1 MNTNT
6 LKRWLPR
13 IAVIGL
19 ALALISV
26 VAMTPLRRNFVTD
39 SGETRPSVAA
49 TLAQVQA
56 VQPAALTDA
65 DFLAALDEARRAPY
79 VVGAWLFTQ
88 KGEIL
93 QSYNRSVAAGTV
105 SQWATAE
112 TQRVLETLPEDG
124 LTPDQRTQLL
134 AAAVM
139 QREGEHNDVFRQIL
153 GPVQNS
159 DGDLLGWVGF
169 TYDVS
174 PEMSAPSALWMVALL
189 LGLAGLLIYWL
200 SLPVWTWLDARQRG
214 ERAWV
219 WATFVLIGN
228 LVALIAYI
236 LARAP
241 RPQPPTAGETN
252 V

>member
-1 MNTNT
+1 MNTDT

-26 VAMTPLRRNFVTD
+26 AVTTPIVQRAHTD
-39 SGETRPSVAA
+39 SGETRPGVAA
-49 TLAQVQA
+49 ALAQVQA
-56 VQPAALTDA
+56 VHPASLTDA
-65 DFLAALDEARRAPY
+65 GFLAALDQARQAPY
-79 VVGAWLFTQ
+79 VVGVWLFTRE
-88 KGEIL
+88 GEIL
-93 QSYNRSVAAGTV
+93 QSYNPGTDTGTV
-105 SQWATAE
+105 SEWATAE
-112 TQRVLETLPEDG
+112 TQRVLETLPEDS
-124 LTPDQRTQLL
+124 LTPDQRTQVL

-139 QREGEHNDVFRQIL
+139 QREGEHNDIFRQML
-153 GPVQNS
+153 GPVEDP
-159 DGDLLGWVGF
+159 DGALLGWVGF

-174 PEMSAPSALWMVALL
+174 STTGEPGALWIAMLL
-189 LGLAGLLIYWL
+189 VGLGGLGLYWL
-200 SLPVWTWLDARQRG
+200 SLPVWVWLDARQHG

-241 RPQPPTAGETN
+241 RPQPR
-252 V
+252 